1 LVADWIEIN
10 FRKAG
15 GLEFMGESFAEVGI
29 FEPGSLSWGYLDQGF
44 ASKMAN
50 PNNSKSVIS
59 DNCLGLLDRC
69 EAIRSNGKPGSKS

>member
-15 GLEFMGESFAEVGI
+15 RLEFMGESFAEVGI
-29 FEPGSLSWGYLDQGF
+29 FEPDSLSWGYLDQGF

-50 PNNSKSVIS
+50 SNNSKSVIS
-59 DNCLGLLDRC
+59 NNCFGFLDRC
-69 EAIRSNGKPGSKS
+69 ESIWSNGKAGS